1 MDHRLTARSDGPSAL
16 EGLSLGFVGAGAM
29 GEAMIGGLL
38 SKKLVPPDAIAASHP
53 RTSRLAELRD
63 RYAIRGSISN
73 VDTIRDARV
82 VVLAVK
88 PQVLRTVFADLR
100 DRVRPDAVVLS
111 IVAGARLASISEGL
125 RHKSVVRSMPNTP
138 AQVGEGMTVWT
149 ASAGVNSA
157 QLKQAQVILD
167 ALGQELYV
175 GDEVF
180 LDMATAVSGTGPA
193 YVFLLMEALIDAA
206 VHLGFSRADA
216 RKLVIQTVRG
226 TAMFAERSAH
236 HPAEMRNSVTSPG
249 GTSAHALYQ
258 LEKGGFRT
266 VLSKAVWAAYQRS
279 VSLGAL
285 NSAVRPF
292 EEEHE
297 RTAQESDS

>member
-1 MDHRLTARSDGPSAL
+1 MNEQASTNLSNGSAL
-16 EGLSLGFVGAGAM
+16 QGLSLAFVGAGAM
-29 GEAMIGGLL
+29 AEAMIAGLL
-38 SKKLVPPDAIAASHP
+38 SKRLVPPDAVTASHP
-53 RTSRLAELRD
+53 RASRLAELKE
-63 RYAIRGSISN
+63 RYGIRVTPDNLGAA
-73 VDTIRDARV
+73 RDAGL

-88 PQVLRTVFADLR
+88 PQVLRTVFVDLR
-100 DRVRPDAVVLS
+100 GALRPDALVLS
-111 IVAGARLASISEGL
+111 IVAGARLASMAQGL
-125 RHKSVVRSMPNTP
+125 RHAALVRSMPNTP

-149 ASAGVNSA
+149 ATSDVTSI
-157 QLKQAQVILD
+157 QLKQAQAILD
-167 ALGQELYV
+167 ALGQELHV
-175 GDEVF
+175 ADEVF

-226 TAMFAERSAH
+226 TAMFAERSIH

-279 VSLGAL
+279 AALGSL

-292 EEEHE
+292 EDE
-297 RTAQESDS
+297 RESAPQESE